1 MAMNRE
7 QKRAAQKAGQVNA
20 DGSQV
25 TTRDRKAPA
34 QRVKA
39 ERTRPVE
46 FIREVRAELRKVSWP
61 TRQEVI
67 RYSMIVLVA
76 LVVFTAFVFVV
87 DYAFGEF
94 FRQLLDTGTKST
106 GAVGAVSHLI
116 DATPA

>member
-7 QKRAAQKAGQVNA
+7 QKRAAQRAGQVNA

-39 ERTRPVE
+39 ERTGPME
-46 FIREVRAELRKVSWP
+46 FIREVRAELKKVSWP

-67 RYSMIVLVA
+67 RYSMIVLIA

-87 DYAFGEF
+87 DLAFGEL
-94 FRQLLDTGTKST
+94 FRQLLDTGSSTKAA
-106 GAVGAVSHLI
+106 GAAIRLT
-116 DATPA
+116 DATPY